1 MTEYLSVRQVR
12 ALHEA
17 LLQATGGAP
26 GIRGRDLLESAVAR
40 PRASFAGEDLYP
52 SLPAKAAAL
61 MHSLVRNHPFVDG
74 NKRTGIAAAELF
86 LLANQCRLDADNQ
99 SLEDLTSAV
108 AAGTIEQEHLR
119 IWFEQHIL
127 EPT

>member
-1 MTEYLSVRQVR
+1 MIEYLSVRQVR

-26 GIRGRDLLESAVAR
+26 GICDQGLLESAVAQ

-61 MHSLVRNHPFVDG
+61 MHSLVHNHPFVDG
-74 NKRTGIAAAELF
+74 NKRTAIAAAELF
-86 LLANQCRLDADNQ
+86 LQANQCRLDSDNQ
-99 SLEDLTSAV
+99 SLEELTSAA
-108 AAGTIEQEHLR
+108 AAGAIQQEHLR
-119 IWFEQHIL
+119 IWFEQHIR